1 MHPTGDELMAQAA
14 KLSLDDREL
23 LLVRLH
29 LDLDE
34 STDPEVEAAWIAEA
48 ERRMEAIDRGE
59 SVTVPWDVVRKELG
73 LT

>member
-1 MHPTGDELMAQAA
+1 MNLTVDELLAQAA

-34 STDPEVEAAWIAEA
+34 STDLEVEAAWIAEA

-59 SVTVPWDVVRKELG
+59 SSTVPWEVVRKDLG